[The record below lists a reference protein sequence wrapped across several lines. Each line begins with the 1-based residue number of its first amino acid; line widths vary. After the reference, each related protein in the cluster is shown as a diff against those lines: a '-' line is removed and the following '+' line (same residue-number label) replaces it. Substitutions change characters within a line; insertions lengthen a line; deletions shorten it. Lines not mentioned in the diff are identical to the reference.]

1 MEGMMRLNPAPA
13 RVALRRS
20 FLALIGA
27 VALVTAL
34 FSGVPVVKASS
45 VIYVGMNKVSNVAN
59 TGCSAPRFGTQSY
72 ASDPDAT
79 IQAAIDFASEGDIVH
94 ICQGTWNLSSTA
106 GERPI
111 NTSDH
116 LNTNSKSITLR
127 GDGRDKTILKANS
140 YGRLISSSDAGGGNW
155 EPLTFQ
161 NIELQGGNVSW
172 SGGAVAA
179 AGVTCINSDFVNNS
193 ADAGRGGAIYSE
205 GPVDIRSCRFV
216 GNDATDDGGAV
227 AVDAYPLT
235 VSASAFTGNVSGE
248 CGGAIYVGN
257 ALGTVDKSQFE
268 RNTADS
274 SGAYCGNLSGELV
287 VSGSVFRSNRA
298 FDDIGAVEAYEVTSS
313 RNQFINNVAD
323 GANGALQFCFGSLD
337 RDTFQGNRSSTEYAA
352 LNAECGL
359 SAMSRTTF
367 TRNIAGAGASI
378 AKISNAAQV
387 LRNTFSSNQMS
398 RGSVVTVCS
407 RDEMVAFLRKNTLKS
422 NSGGPATEIVGCF
435 G

>member
-1 MEGMMRLNPAPA
+1 MTERSLVGSS
-13 RVALRRS
+13 VAWRTIAAA
-20 FLALIGA
+20 FTAAAL
-27 VALVTAL
+27 LVTA
-34 FSGVPVVKASS
+34 FVHVPAAKATS
-45 VIYVGMNKVSNVAN
+45 VIYVALNKSSNVAN
-59 TGCSAPRFGTQSY
+59 SGCAVPRFGTLSY

-79 IQAAIDFASEGDIVH
+79 IQAAINFASEGDIVH

-140 YGRLISSSDAGGGNW
+140 YGRLISSSDADGNNW

-161 NIELQGGNVSW
+161 NIELQGGNVGW
-172 SGGAVAA
+172 SGGAVASS
-179 AGVTCINSDFVNNS
+179 GVTCINSDFVNNS

-227 AVDAYPLT
+227 AVTAHPLT
-235 VSASAFTGNVSGE
+235 VSASTFTGNVSGE
-248 CGGAIYVGN
+248 CGGAIYVSN

-274 SGAYCGNLSGELV
+274 SGAYCGNLLGELV

-298 FDDIGAVEAYEVTSS
+298 LDDIGAVEAYEVTSS
-313 RNQFINNVAD
+313 RNQFINNVSD
-323 GANGALQFCFGSLD
+323 GENGALQFCDGSLD
-337 RDTFQGNRSSTEYAA
+337 RDTFQGNRSSTGYAA
-352 LNAECGL
+352 LDAACSLTG
-359 SAMSRTTF
+359 MSRTTF

-378 AKISNAAQV
+378 AHIPSAVQV

-407 RDEMVAFLRKNTLKS
+407 RDEMVAFLRQNTLKS
-422 NSGGPATEIVGCF
+422 NSGGPTTEIIACLE
-435 G
+435 